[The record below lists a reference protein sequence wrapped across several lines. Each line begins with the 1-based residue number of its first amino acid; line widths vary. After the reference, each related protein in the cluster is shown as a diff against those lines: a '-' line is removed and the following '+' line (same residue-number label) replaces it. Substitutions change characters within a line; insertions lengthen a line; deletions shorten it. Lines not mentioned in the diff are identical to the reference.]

1 MLIDLPARRQ
11 GRRLFEDQAIAAA
24 LCAGLRVVEAR
35 ADGRLYAVHLGDG
48 DQLLRVPV
56 PSAPPAEIAFD
67 ECPAWIGVDLSSFPD
82 LSAEWTIGDLAP
94 AG

>member
-11 GRRLFEDQAIAAA
+11 GRRLFEGQAIAAA
-24 LCAGLRVVEAR
+24 LCAGLRLVEAR

-67 ECPAWIGVDLSSFPD
+67 ECPAWIGVDLAAGPD
-82 LSAEWTIGDLAP
+82 LTAEWTVADLKRAE
-94 AG
+94 